1 MRKIVF
7 YILFVISFSAFTIL
21 YSDTYSQQRGNNNKV
36 KPYKVV
42 KIEDYNVGFP
52 LDGNYEQIDPRFYTV
67 ISDRS
72 THQFDRSFGNDFSG
86 DFYGSV
92 QFTPVGGMSIFDQQ
106 SNACPVQIWQDP
118 ANPQF
123 IHAVY
128 MESPMEDSHPV
139 FPLRRT
145 RYYFSSDFG
154 NTWEFRAELPVNTR
168 SGYGVVTGMSDGSV
182 LIANHFISGPN
193 VNRTFIHQ
201 EVFPQLGSFN
211 RLDPGLG
218 QTGQVEWPRIIATG
232 NILNPVKFA
241 ILSSENIP
249 GNIDSAFYNYCTSL
263 TNSGQ
268 FGQWKFFRSRK
279 DECYSIARSESGKIG
294 IAYINN
300 EDRFPTDE
308 GDVFFIESTDMG
320 QSYTTPLKIFDADL
334 TPPNGDSLGAFR
346 GISLVYSNDQPRVV
360 FETVFQDI
368 NLGFFPGIASNL
380 RYWTPS
386 LPGSNP
392 NKSRVIVDSLDLPF
406 YPHQGV
412 NDLLTG
418 ICRPVIGKSD
428 DGSALF
434 IAFMAADSVY
444 GGSHTPTTFH
454 NIYLT
459 ASVDGGFEWKTPVK
473 LNSSSPRKDWT
484 YVSISPT
491 SDQNSSKY
499 FVNLCMQSDNIP
511 GSYPSGPANGK
522 SLAQQIFAR
531 VSIDKPLL
539 VNAVSNE
546 IPEKFFLYQ
555 NYPNPFNPETTIKF
569 SLPTHSDATLKM
581 FDINGR
587 EVRTFF
593 ERRNFS
599 PGVYSINFFS
609 EEFNS
614 GVYFYTLEANGQ
626 IETRKMVL
634 LK

>member
-1 MRKIVF
+1 MV
-7 YILFVISFSAFTIL
+7 SAG
-21 YSDTYSQQRGNNNKV
+21 YGSDPKNSHREVN
-36 KPYKVV
+36 PYKVV
-42 KIEDYNVGFP
+42 RIEDYSLGIP
-52 LDGNYEQIDPRFYTV
+52 LNGEYEKINPQYTF
-67 ISDRS
+67 IPALKD
-72 THQFDRSFGNDFSG
+72 HHFDRSFTHDLSSN

-92 QFTPVGGMSIFDQQ
+92 QFTPIGGASIFDQQ

-118 ANPQF
+118 SNPQF

-128 MESPMEDSHPV
+128 MESPIEDLNP
-139 FPLRRT
+139 FNLRRT
-145 RYYFSSDFG
+145 RYYFSSNYG

-168 SGYGVVTGMSDGSV
+168 SGYGAITGMSDGSI

-193 VNRTFIHQ
+193 INRTFIHQ

-218 QTGQVEWPRIIATG
+218 QTRQVEWPRIVAG
-232 NILNPVKFA
+232 NNILDPVKFSV
-241 ILSSENIP
+241 LSSSNIQ
-249 GNIDSAFYNYCTSL
+249 GTIDSAFFNYCTGMV
-263 TNSGQ
+263 NNGQ
-268 FGQWKFFRSRK
+268 FGQWKFFRSRN

-294 IAYINN
+294 VAFINN
-300 EDRFPTDE
+300 EDRFPSDR
-308 GDVFFIESTDMG
+308 GDVFFIESSDMG
-320 QSYTTPLKIFDADL
+320 QNYTSPLKIFDADF
-334 TPPNGDSLGAFR
+334 TSPNADSLGGFR
-346 GISLVYSNDQPRVV
+346 GISIVYSNNQPRVV
-360 FETVFQDI
+360 FETVFQDMAG
-368 NLGFFPGIASNL
+368 GFFPGIASNI

-386 LPGSNP
+386 LPGNNP
-392 NKSRVIVDSLDLPF
+392 DKSIIAIDSLDLPF

-459 ASVDGGFEWKTPVK
+459 ASVNNGFEWKAPVK
-473 LNSSSPRKDWT
+473 LNSTNPRKDWT
-484 YVSISPT
+484 YVSISQT
-491 SDQNSSKY
+491 NDQNSSNY
-499 FVNLCMQSDNIP
+499 FVNLSMQSDNIP

-531 VSIDKPLL
+531 VSINKPLL
-539 VNAVSNE
+539 VNPVTNE

-555 NYPNPFNPETTIKF
+555 NYPNPFNPETIIKF
-569 SLPTHSDATLKM
+569 SIPIKGEATLKV

-587 EVRTFF
+587 GVRTFF
-593 ERRNFS
+593 EKRNFS
-599 PGVYSINFFS
+599 PGVYNV
-609 EEFNS
+609 EFNSGQLNS
-614 GVYFYTLEANGQ
+614 GVYFYTLELNGQ